1 MFFIIVVINYWT
13 KINLFSIFVD
23 YQLPFIQN
31 HEKTFFFFF
40 IDLLHLFI
48 K

>member
-23 YQLPFIQN
+23 YQLPLILIY
-31 HEKTFFFFF
+31 EKTPLITFVGIFH
-40 IDLLHLFI
+40 LLTE
-48 K
+48 